1 MAALAQPG
9 MGMLRT
15 RPCLPRRS
23 TITQRPF
30 PLPDVLE
37 AQPRA
42 AQSAADH
49 DGQHGAVAPALQGGR
64 IRAVDERFGLA
75 LGEPVSGGGALREAV
90 NDSFWAS
97 SANRTETNFPF
108 DGKVSFFFA
117 KNIIAH
123 FCLVRKRL
131 NWVEVES
138 IERFRSTCECRSSLL
153 RFAS

>member
-1 MAALAQPG
+1 MTSVVSRVTIDNPDNLVGRAPSRPDPLAGPMPDAG
-9 MGMLRT
+9 V
-15 RPCLPRRS
+15 RRG
-23 TITQRPF
+23 P
-30 PLPDVLE
+30 
-37 AQPRA
+37 
-42 AQSAADH
+42 
-49 DGQHGAVAPALQGGR
+49 
-64 IRAVDERFGLA
+64 
-75 LGEPVSGGGALREAV
+75 REAV

>member
-1 MAALAQPG
+1 MVG
-9 MGMLRT
+9 TVKKSTET
-15 RPCLPRRS
+15 R
-23 TITQRPF
+23 
-30 PLPDVLE
+30 VLE
-37 AQPRA
+37 VIVEEGVPGLRRRLARA
-42 AQSAADH
+42 EHVLGYA
-49 DGQHGAVAPALQGGR
+49 
-64 IRAVDERFGLA
+64 GLA
-75 LGEPVSGGGALREAV
+75 DLDSQFQQFTMDVGSALEAV